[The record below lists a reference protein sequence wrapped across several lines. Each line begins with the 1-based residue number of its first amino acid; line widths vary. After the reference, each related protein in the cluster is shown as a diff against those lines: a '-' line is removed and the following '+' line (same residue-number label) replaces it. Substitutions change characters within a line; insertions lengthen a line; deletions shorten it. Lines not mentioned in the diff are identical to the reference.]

1 MFRDVRSGWA
11 SLLKMKPV
19 CALFFLL
26 LLLNGCATDP
36 EDRDFFDKGWL
47 HPAVS
52 NDDREFYHSFF
63 WDEHPGE

>member
-1 MFRDVRSGWA
+1 
-11 SLLKMKPV
+11 MKPF

-63 WDEHPGE
+63 WDEHHNE